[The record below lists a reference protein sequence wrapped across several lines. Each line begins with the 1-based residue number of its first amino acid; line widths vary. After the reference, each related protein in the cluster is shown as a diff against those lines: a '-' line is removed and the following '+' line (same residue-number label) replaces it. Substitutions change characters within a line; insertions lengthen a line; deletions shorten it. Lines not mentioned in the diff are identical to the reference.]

1 MSVFLRKEILLYA
14 IALRHSFRNR
24 QGTSC
29 SSCQKLED
37 ARLEKGLLRPALS
50 LMIKRSC
57 SHNSQVRAA
66 VRYLACLLRSLA
78 KALGYTDAIKALL
91 AEPRFTTMEELETI
105 HKDKNRKKGRN
116 VFNK

>member
-50 LMIKRSC
+50 LMSGVPVPTIAKFEQQYTIS
-57 SHNSQVRAA
+57 
-66 VRYLACLLRSLA
+66 LASYVALA

-105 HKDKNRKKGRN
+105 HKNKNRKKGRN

>member
-1 MSVFLRKEILLYA
+1 MPLLYDIPSETVKELLVLLA
-14 IALRHSFRNR
+14 KNLRRAFRKRAFAPRFIAH
-24 QGTSC
+24 
-29 SSCQKLED
+29 EW
-37 ARLEKGLLRPALS
+37 
-50 LMIKRSC
+50 RSC